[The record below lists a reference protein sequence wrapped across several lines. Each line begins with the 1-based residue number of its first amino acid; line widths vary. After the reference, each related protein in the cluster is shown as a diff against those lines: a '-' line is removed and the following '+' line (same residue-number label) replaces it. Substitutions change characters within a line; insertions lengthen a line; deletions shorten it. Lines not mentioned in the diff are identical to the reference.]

1 VSELILERR
10 RDQVDKTG
18 VANMPGVQILLTPP
32 ISEDYWAYR
41 VIVADGQAVVGFPK
55 FGTIGVGF
63 ADEHDGKKSSWNTN
77 LPYTSDAEQI
87 ADHIWRNRG
96 SALKAVGKRDGK
108 EAVHALIVEAIRLIQ
123 EAATA
128 DRS

>member
-41 VIVADGQAVVGFPK
+41 VIVADGQAV
-55 FGTIGVGF
+55 
-63 ADEHDGKKSSWNTN
+63 DEHDGKKSSWNTN

-108 EAVHALIVEAIRLIQ
+108 EAVHALIVEAIKLIQ
-123 EAATA
+123 DAATA